1 MKRRLKKPV
10 VYSLYGISFLFIVA
24 GITLLRSAINKGPEI
39 NYKYVSKSIFDYEQ
53 RVPVV
58 NNNDKI
64 AKPFND
70 VDITVVKSYYDF
82 QAEADSQEKSL
93 IYYEGTYMPSSG
105 VAYSNGKS
113 FDVVAVL
120 DGKVIEV
127 KEDTILGNVI
137 TIEHTNGVM
146 SVYQSVSDINVK
158 VDDSVIKGQ
167 VIAKS
172 SVSDISKELD
182 NHLYFELIIDGI
194 CVNPENYYNKSVNEL

>member
-24 GITLLRSAINKGPEI
+24 GITLLRSSINKGPEI

-82 QAEADSQEKSL
+82 KAEADSQEKSL